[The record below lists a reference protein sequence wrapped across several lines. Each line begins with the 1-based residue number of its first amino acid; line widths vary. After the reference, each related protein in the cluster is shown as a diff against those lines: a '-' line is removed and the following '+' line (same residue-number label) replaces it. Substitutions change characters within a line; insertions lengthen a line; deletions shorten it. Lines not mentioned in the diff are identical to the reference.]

1 MNRRRSAIRHSID
14 AHPPRG
20 WVRLVLAVLALL
32 AAGRARPA
40 AAFTYVGDANGT
52 FWGIQDVASPSVDTG
67 SVRATQVGVGQNPAF
82 STSINGYG
90 GIKVLVGGEATP
102 RFNGEMMRGFGL
114 VFDGVDRFST
124 TQSVGLG
131 AVAISR
137 KVYVNTGA
145 SWTRWLD
152 TFTNLTDAEV
162 TVQVA
167 FGGQTGIGNSGG
179 NSSAIVTTSS
189 GDAVVTA
196 EDAWAEYATPLS
208 GSTLVGGPQV
218 TVIGTPSTP
227 STPFAGAMS
236 FAGNWLYQTF
246 SNPIV
251 YTGHEG
257 NFPGYVNTLVLPPGE
272 SRSVLHFVVL
282 GARVT
287 STTSASVRA
296 SVEATAAGLVSA
308 PAISDLSTAEICSIA
323 NFDLAAITVPGFS
336 PASCVA
342 PIVVTQADVPD
353 PTPPVTTSPYDVV
366 AKTIGE
372 LRADME
378 SGVTTSQEI
387 TQAYLDRIAVYDEG
401 PFGFN
406 AFEVVASDAM
416 EQALVADMK
425 RAMGESGPLLG
436 IPIGIK
442 NLFDTYDMDTT
453 NGSFTFAGFRPAK
466 DAFQVARLREA
477 GAVIIG
483 KTALEEYATSGNYSN
498 DAWGQV
504 WNAFNPSK
512 SALASSGG
520 SATAVAASMCA
531 AALGSQTGDS
541 LYAPASGASLVTLRG
556 TDGLESGTGVMPLS
570 WLTDFG
576 GVMTRTVSDLAD
588 MLNVVAGTDP
598 DDPATALADSKI
610 PDDWRTVLDVNA
622 LQGKR
627 IGYIPA
633 LWLDPLGTTGTIAAS
648 NAALQY
654 LTQAGATIVEMGTTV
669 GDTNTP
675 VAPTDTTTGNLTQEG
690 WMQYIDSHP
699 ELHTQGFQ
707 IFSAVDVSCSQVKVP
722 YVRQDASACA
732 VAPAPRMTAEEIA
745 AKRALR
751 VARQE
756 SAKTWMDTAGADNL
770 GVDAVVYPGLLS
782 DISLNDGGGG
792 RASFGRRDTPGA
804 TNGIPT
810 VVFPAGYND
819 HGQPINLQ
827 LLGRAWDDPKLV
839 GMAYAF
845 EHYANLAG
853 SGHVEATTV
862 PALQFEPTPTPEP
875 TATPTPTESPTPTP
889 TPEPTATP
897 SPTPTPEPTATPS
910 PTPTATPTPTR
921 TPAPTPTPTPVPTV
935 VPTPTPMPVSGAEI
949 QLRDVDRPE
958 RDSFSFEGRIAVG
971 TGGDPIA
978 EGDANGVTV
987 TVYETP
993 GGALAAL
1000 ASETFTG
1007 SECRAI
1013 GGSSP
1018 GLYCRDRTT
1027 RSYVRL
1033 RGSGAAATSYRVTAR
1048 IKRLEI
1054 APGRPFTAPIATRL
1068 AIGGRAWLGKASVC
1082 SVTNGGERTTCR
1094 QSLF

>member
-1 MNRRRSAIRHSID
+1 MTPEPLVIRHSID
-14 AHPPRG
+14 AHPAKAHRMRG
-20 WVRLVLAVLALL
+20 WLRVALALLGLL

-40 AAFTYVGDANGT
+40 AAFTYVADANGT
-52 FWGIQDVASPSVDTG
+52 YWGIQDDVSPFVDTG
-67 SVRATQVGVGQNPAF
+67 SVRATQIGAGQTPAF
-82 STSINGYG
+82 STSINGFG
-90 GIKVLVGGEATP
+90 GVKVLVEAEPEP
-102 RFNGEMMRGFGL
+102 RFNGEMMRGYGL
-114 VFDGVDRFST
+114 LFDGTSSFAT
-124 TQSVGLG
+124 TRSVALG
-131 AVAISR
+131 GVAMSR
-137 KVYVNTGA
+137 DVYVNTAG

-152 TFTNLTDAEV
+152 TFTNTTDAPI
-162 TVQVA
+162 TVKVA
-167 FGGQTGIGNSGG
+167 FGGQSGIGASGA

-189 GDAVVTA
+189 GDAVVTPA
-196 EDAWAEYATPLS
+196 DAWAEYATPLN
-208 GSTLVGGPQV
+208 GSTLVGGPQI
-218 TVIGTPSTP
+218 TVIGTPE
-227 STPFAGAMS
+227 PFAGAMT
-236 FAGNWLYQTF
+236 FAGNWLHASFT
-246 SNPIV
+246 NPIV
-251 YTGHEG
+251 YSGHEG
-257 NFPGYVNTLVLPPGE
+257 NFQAYVNELVLPPGE
-272 SRSVLHFVVL
+272 SRSVLHYVVL

-287 STTSASVRA
+287 TTTSASVRA
-296 SVEATAAGLVSA
+296 AVEATATSLVTA
-308 PAISDLSTAEICSIA
+308 PDLSGLTTAEICSIA
-323 NFDLAAITVPGFS
+323 NFDIASLTIPGFS
-336 PASCVA
+336 YASCVS
-342 PIVVTQADVPD
+342 PIVVAQPD
-353 PTPPVTTSPYDVV
+353 IPEAAPPVTTSPYDVV
-366 AKTIGE
+366 GKSLGE

-387 TQAYLDRIAVYDEG
+387 TRAYLDRIAVYDEG
-401 PFGFN
+401 QFGFN
-406 AFEVVASDAM
+406 AFEIVASDAM
-416 EQALVADMK
+416 EQALAADMR
-425 RAMGESGPLLG
+425 RAGGDSTPVLG

-442 NLFDTYDMDTT
+442 NLFDTFDMDTT
-453 NGSFTFAGFRPAK
+453 NGSYTFAGFRPAK

-504 WNAFNPSK
+504 WNAFLPSK

-627 IGYIPA
+627 IGFIPA
-633 LWLDPLGTTGTIAAS
+633 VWIDPNGTTGTIAAS
-648 NAALQY
+648 QAALQY

-675 VAPTDTTTGNLTQEG
+675 VAPTDNTTGNLTQEG

-699 ELHTQGFQ
+699 ELIAQGFQ
-707 IFSAVDVSCSQVKVP
+707 IFDAVDVSCSQVKVP

-732 VAPAPRMTAEEIA
+732 VAPAARMTAEEIA

-756 SAKTWMDTAGADNL
+756 SAKTWMDTAGADDL
-770 GVDAVVYPGLLS
+770 GVDAIVYPGLLS

-792 RASFGRRDTPGA
+792 RSSFGRRDTPGA

-853 SGHVEATTV
+853 NGHVETTTV
-862 PALQFEPTPTPEP
+862 PALQFEPTPTPTP

-889 TPEPTATP
+889 TPEPT
-897 SPTPTPEPTATPS
+897 PTPTPEPTATPS
-910 PTPTATPTPTR
+910 PTPTATPTPT
-921 TPAPTPTPTPVPTV
+921 PSPTPTPTA
-935 VPTPTPMPVSGAEI
+935 TPTAVPVAEAEI
-949 QLRDVDRPE
+949 QLRDVDRE
-958 RDSFSFEGRIAVG
+958 GRDSFTFEGRIAVG
-971 TGGDPIA
+971 TGSDPIA
-978 EGDANGVTV
+978 DGDVRGVTI
-987 TVYETP
+987 TVHETAGSP
-993 GGALAAL
+993 SALGSA
-1000 ASETFTG
+1000 TFTG
-1007 SECRAI
+1007 AECRAI
-1013 GGSSP
+1013 RGSSP
-1018 GLYCRDRTT
+1018 GLSCLNRAT

-1033 RGSGAAATSYRVTAR
+1033 RGSGAAATSYRLTAR
-1048 IKRLEI
+1048 IKRIDL
-1054 APGRPFTAPIATRL
+1054 APGRPFTAPIASKVV
-1068 AIGGRAWLGKASVC
+1068 IGTRAWLGKASVC
-1082 SVTNGGERTTCR
+1082 SVSDGGERTTCR

>member
-1 MNRRRSAIRHSID
+1 MNRPRSVIRNWID
-14 AHPPRG
+14 AHRRRG
-20 WVRLVLAVLALL
+20 WARFALVLLALA

-40 AAFTYVGDANGT
+40 NAFTYVADANGT
-52 FWGIQDVASPSVDTG
+52 YWGIQDDVSPYVDTG
-67 SVRATQVGVGQNPAF
+67 SVRATQIGAGQNPAF
-82 STSINGYG
+82 STSINGFG
-90 GIKVLVGGEATP
+90 GIKVLLGGDPTP
-102 RFNGEMMRGFGL
+102 RFDGEMMRGFGL
-114 VFDGVDRFST
+114 LFDGTSRFVT
-124 TQSVGLG
+124 TRSVALG
-131 AVAISR
+131 GVAISR
-137 KVYVNTGA
+137 GVYVNTAG
-145 SWTRWLD
+145 SWTRWID
-152 TFTNLTDAEV
+152 TFTNTTDGPI
-162 TVQVA
+162 TVKVA
-167 FGGQTGIGNSGG
+167 FGGQSGIGASGA
-179 NSSAIVTTSS
+179 NSSAIATTSS
-189 GDAVVTA
+189 GDSVVTPA
-196 EDAWAEYATPLS
+196 DGWAEYATPLS

-218 TVIGTPSTP
+218 TVIGTPTTP
-227 STPFAGAMS
+227 AQPFAGAMT
-236 FAGNWLYQTF
+236 FAGNWLYQSFT
-246 SNPIV
+246 NPIV
-251 YTGHEG
+251 YAGHEG
-257 NFPGYVNTLVLPPGE
+257 NFQAYVNELVIPPGE

-282 GARVT
+282 GTRVNT
-287 STTSASVRA
+287 TTSASVRA
-296 SVEATAAGLVSA
+296 AVEATATSLVTAPDVSGLT
-308 PAISDLSTAEICSIA
+308 TAEICSVA
-323 NFDLAAITVPGFS
+323 NFDVASLAIPGFS
-336 PASCVA
+336 FASCVA
-342 PIVVTQADVPD
+342 PIVVAQPD
-353 PTPPVTTSPYDVV
+353 IPEAAPPVTTSPYDVV
-366 AKTIGE
+366 GKTIAE

-387 TQAYLDRIAVYDEG
+387 TRAYLDRIAVYDEG
-401 PFGFN
+401 QFSFN
-406 AFEVVASDAM
+406 AFEIVASDAM
-416 EQALVADMK
+416 EQALAADMR
-425 RAMGESGPLLG
+425 RAGGDSTPVLG

-442 NLFDTYDMDTT
+442 NLFDTFDMDTT

-466 DAFQVARLREA
+466 DAFQVARLRDA

-504 WNAFNPSK
+504 WNAFTPSK

-520 SATAVAASMCA
+520 SATAVATSMCA

-598 DDPATALADSKI
+598 DDPATALADSKT
-610 PDDWRTVLDVNA
+610 PEDWRTVLDVNA

-627 IGYIPA
+627 IGFIPA
-633 LWLDPLGTTGTIAAS
+633 LWIDPNGTTGTIAAS
-648 NAALQY
+648 QAALQY

-675 VAPTDTTTGNLTQEG
+675 VAPTDNTTGNLTQEG

-699 ELHTQGFQ
+699 ELIAQGFQ

-732 VAPAPRMTAEEIA
+732 VAPAARMTAAEIA

-751 VARQE
+751 VARQD
-756 SAKTWMDTAGADNL
+756 SAKTWMDTAGADDL
-770 GVDAVVYPGLLS
+770 GVDAIVYPGLLS

-792 RASFGRRDTPGA
+792 RSSFGRRDTPGA

-853 SGHVEATTV
+853 NGHVEAATV
-862 PALQFEPTPTPEP
+862 PALQFEPTPTPAP

-889 TPEPTATP
+889 TPSPSPTASPSPTPTPSATP
-897 SPTPTPEPTATPS
+897 SPTPAPSASPS
-910 PTPTATPTPTR
+910 PTP
-921 TPAPTPTPTPVPTV
+921 APVAD
-935 VPTPTPMPVSGAEI
+935 AEI
-949 QLRDVDRPE
+949 QLRDVDRAQ
-958 RDSFSFEGRIAVG
+958 RDAFTFEGSVAVG
-971 TGGDPIA
+971 PGSDPLTDGDTGGLSL
-978 EGDANGVTV
+978 
-987 TVYETP
+987 TVYETVAGAP
-993 GGALAAL
+993 AALGGA
-1000 ASETFTG
+1000 TFTAA
-1007 SECRAI
+1007 ECRAI
-1013 GGSSP
+1013 RGSSP
-1018 GLYCRDRTT
+1018 GLSCRNRST

-1033 RGSGAAATSYRVTAR
+1033 RGSGAAAKTWRVTAR
-1048 IKRLEI
+1048 IKRLDL
-1054 APGRPFTAPIATRL
+1054 APGRPFSPPIASKL
-1068 AIGGRAWLGKASVC
+1068 VIGARTWLGKASVC
-1082 SVTNGGERTTCR
+1082 SVRDGGERTTCR